1 MLKWMKVM
9 TNRTHNFNFK
19 SFPKTRKSAK
29 SKIYFYQVIWSIF
42 SSLLLTSNRTGYNEL
57 SNTCRIRARLFFL
70 KFFNISINGLRKRK
84 KPRKKWLNIQWE
96 NLSNS
101 LLTKWRSKTQP
112 SYPYFLLT
120 EFKAWAFILIST
132 LIIRKFLF
140 LSSKKFVY
148 SEKIQLKK
156 LWTLLFW
163 KMCLV

>member
-9 TNRTHNFNFK
+9 MNRTHNFNFK

-42 SSLLLTSNRTGYNEL
+42 SSLLLTSNKTEYNEL
-57 SNTCRIRARLFFL
+57 SNTCKIRARLFFL

-84 KPRKKWLNIQWE
+84 KPRKKWLNTQWE

-101 LLTKWRSKTQP
+101 LLTKWRSKIQP
-112 SYPYFLLT
+112 LYLYFLLT

-140 LSSKKFVY
+140 PSSKNLFIQKKFSWKNY
-148 SEKIQLKK
+148 EHCFFEK
-156 LWTLLFW
+156 
-163 KMCLV
+163 CV